1 MSEIINENNN
11 NFSLEKFNPLIQ
23 EVESKT
29 SMYMSLSISWL
40 DDKENIDVVQ
50 KAKMEVVRL
59 RTSIEKD
66 AKAIRDPHTQFNN
79 LVSQKEKEML
89 ARLLPVEEH
98 LKAEQEKVKQLK
110 LQKEKEEQE
119 KQKKIFQE
127 RINKLS
133 NIWHTP
139 GNFFAIWNMKDDEF
153 EKYYNEIK
161 EENEIKEKIQIG
173 LNMISSCL
181 SLEELEELHHNDSFL
196 ETYQTQQFKEAFE
209 KRFNEITEDIKKK
222 QELFTLQLVNK
233 INSAN
238 SLKELE
244 ELDFPNEDVFCIP
257 YNNKKEFLIKQEH
270 NNKILEYTNIIN
282 SLKSINELEDFYN
295 SLEFYKEELE
305 ILYKQ
310 QKQFL
315 KQQEELNKIKAEQ
328 EEKRKQEEEEQKKKQ
343 QEEEQKR
350 KLKETRIADL
360 KSKIWNTQI
369 EEELKELYFKEDIQ
383 DLIPEVKHIFTER
396 KNEILEKV
404 KKDQQQKE
412 FQQYLY
418 SIWYSPN
425 DCIIQK
431 NSQWET
437 LIYKLIGKW
446 NK

>member
-1 MSEIINENNN
+1 
-11 NFSLEKFNPLIQ
+11 
-23 EVESKT
+23 
-29 SMYMSLSISWL
+29 
-40 DDKENIDVVQ
+40 
-50 KAKMEVVRL
+50 
-59 RTSIEKD
+59 
-66 AKAIRDPHTQFNN
+66 
-79 LVSQKEKEML
+79 
-89 ARLLPVEEH
+89 
-98 LKAEQEKVKQLK
+98 
-110 LQKEKEEQE
+110 
-119 KQKKIFQE
+119 
-127 RINKLS
+127 
-133 NIWHTP
+133 
-139 GNFFAIWNMKDDEF
+139 MKDDEF

-418 SIWYSPN
+418 SI
-425 DCIIQK
+425 
-431 NSQWET
+431 
-437 LIYKLIGKW
+437 
-446 NK
+446 